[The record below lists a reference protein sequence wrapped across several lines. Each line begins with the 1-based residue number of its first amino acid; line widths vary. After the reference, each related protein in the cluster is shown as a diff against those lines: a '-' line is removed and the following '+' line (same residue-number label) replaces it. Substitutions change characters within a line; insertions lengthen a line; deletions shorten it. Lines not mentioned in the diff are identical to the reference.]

1 MMASDY
7 LPRLATGFLC
17 CLIISYAVR
26 LMRWGARSRGRPLPP
41 GPRGLPI
48 VGNFFHLR
56 QPELWK
62 AHDKLCQIYG
72 EDHRDVVV
80 IAH

>member
-1 MMASDY
+1 M
-7 LPRLATGFLC
+7 
-17 CLIISYAVR
+17 
-26 LMRWGARSRGRPLPP
+26 
-41 GPRGLPI
+41 
-48 VGNFFHLR
+48 GNFFHLR